1 MSLRLDGA
9 MYMHMHTCTQ
19 VGRLHLLTFSNR
31 ETSAL
36 LSRGYRMIWWLNCL
50 KTQKELE
57 ETRRIITAHYVQVSI
72 LSIIFFQ
79 VLTSLWGRCYSPLYR
94 WGNWGSGK
102 LNDSSKVQELVS
114 SRTWGSNQTI
124 LKTSLVV
131 QWLRFHAPKQ
141 GAWVRSLVGEL
152 DPTCCN

>member
-19 VGRLHLLTFSNR
+19 VGRLHLLTFSNC

-102 LNDSSKVQELVS
+102 RKL
-114 SRTWGSNQTI
+114 GAGP
-124 LKTSLVV
+124 
-131 QWLRFHAPKQ
+131 WLRCPSTPMLGSFCHTKYRMQSNSVNSVYCKFPLCLA
-141 GAWVRSLVGEL
+141 ASLL
-152 DPTCCN
+152 RASD